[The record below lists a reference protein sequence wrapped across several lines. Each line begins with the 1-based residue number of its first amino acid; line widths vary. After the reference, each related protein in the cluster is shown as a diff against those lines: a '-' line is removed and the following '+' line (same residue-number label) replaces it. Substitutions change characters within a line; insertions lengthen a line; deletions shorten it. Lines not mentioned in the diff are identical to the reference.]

1 MSNIEIKIKDNL
13 KAALLAKEELVL
25 SVLRMLLSSI
35 RNKEISLRKG
45 GEAELDDEQILAV
58 IKTEVKKRKD
68 SIESYIVG
76 GRDDLAKKEKDEMA
90 ILEKYLPAQMDDE
103 ELEKIIKEVV
113 ATSEDKNFGKI
124 MGEVMAKTKGLADG
138 KRVSALVKKVL
149 TPES

>member
-124 MGEVMAKTKGLADG
+124 MGEAMAKTKGLADG
-138 KRVSALVKKVL
+138 ERVSVLVKKAL
-149 TPES
+149 TPDS